1 MSDGA
6 EVAEDYR
13 LALEDLSSNMRF
25 EISNLTVIAREN
37 TEHALAIAEVLQQH
51 ILKAP
56 PNKKLPA
63 LYVMDSIV
71 KNVGTPYTLYFGR
84 TLFKIFMESYAVV
97 DHGIRRK
104 MEEMLKTW
112 KDPVPGS
119 MDTRPVFSHELVRPI
134 ENALMKARAASMPQ
148 QAQSAIPGRPRSAMF
163 PHRNTPTPPG
173 MRGYPGPAGSYPPQP
188 HPFSNGGHPA
198 EQLPGHVPR
207 PGQQVSFLARPYFG
221 IRLTYSCVQ
230 PGPYPPPSNTA
241 SYNSTPVPFHPA
253 ALGSYGS
260 GLPLPSGISV
270 ETLSSDIQNLI
281 VAMRAEFSQNPHDGG
296 VQSRLK
302 ALLDLQ
308 GVVQHTNLPPDQ
320 LELIKNKVTE
330 LAAVTMRAPLA
341 RSSATSTPIPAP
353 VTAPPLALPVHPP
366 STSVTPSPVPAAQA
380 AAPVTLDSLLGK
392 GAMAALLSMQSAN
405 SQNTT
410 PKPPFA
416 SVPIRSPQMSHNE
429 PPKAAAVPPPMAAAT
444 ASSASSLLDQ
454 LRAAGMLPPATPT
467 NVPIPSQTPVAPPPL
482 PPPSMFPPG
491 LSASIASLLAAHKPD
506 SGRSSAD
513 ALGGSAS
520 GLNSAALKQ
529 QFRPEAVAALYDD
542 LGPPCTQCGRR
553 FKTDEEGRRK
563 KTAHMDW
570 HFKVHQRS
578 TEAEK
583 RGTHRSWYVD
593 QQDWLKAR
601 EAVDAIH
608 DVSSKE
614 ESAQAS
620 KDAEGPKYILVPD
633 PSSGIN
639 NVCPICQERFENKWF
654 DTVQEW
660 VWLDTVL
667 VGNRAYHAS
676 CRAEATRDREPTPG
690 LSRRT
695 PEPVLGKRKAET
707 GLTSPKIRVQ
717 KSFV

>member
-1 MSDGA
+1 MSSDGA

-84 TLFKIFMESYAVV
+84 NLFKIFMESYAVV

-119 MDTRPVFSHELVRPI
+119 LDTRPVFSHELVRPI
-134 ENALMKARAASMPQ
+134 ENALMKVRAASMPQ
-148 QAQSAIPGRPRSAMF
+148 PAPSAIPGRPRSAMF
-163 PHRNTPTPPG
+163 PPHRNTPTPPG
-173 MRGYPGPAGSYPPQP
+173 MRGFAGQPGNFPPQP
-188 HPFSNGGHPA
+188 HPFANGGHPG
-198 EQLPGHVPR
+198 EPVPGHVPL
-207 PGQQVSFLARPYFG
+207 PGQQPVPY
-221 IRLTYSCVQ
+221 L
-230 PGPYPPPSNTA
+230 PPSTTA
-241 SYNSTPVPFHPA
+241 SYNSTPVPFQGP
-253 ALGSYGS
+253 YGS
-260 GLPLPSGISV
+260 GLPMPSGISV
-270 ETLSSDIQNLI
+270 ETLNGDVQKLI

-308 GVVQHTNLPPDQ
+308 NVLQHSSLPPDQ

-330 LAAVTMRAPLA
+330 LAAVTMRAPLG
-341 RSSATSTPIPAP
+341 RNSATATPPVPAP
-353 VTAPPLALPVHPP
+353 ATAPPLALPVHPP
-366 STSVTPSPVPAAQA
+366 SASVTPTPVPAAQP
-380 AAPVTLDSLLGK
+380 AAPVTLDQLLGQ
-392 GAMAALLSMQSAN
+392 GAMAALLGMQAAT

-410 PKPPFA
+410 PQPPFA
-416 SVPIRSPQMSHNE
+416 GVPIRSPPMNHTE
-429 PPKAAAVPPPMAAAT
+429 PPKAAAMPPAMPPAPAAAP
-444 ASSASSLLDQ
+444 APNALSLVEQ

-467 NVPIPSQTPVAPPPL
+467 NVPAPSQAPAAAPPPSL
-482 PPPSMFPPG
+482 FPPG

-506 SGRSSAD
+506 SGRSSVD
-513 ALGGSAS
+513 GLGGSS
-520 GLNSAALKQ
+520 GLDSTALKS
-529 QFRPEAVAALYDD
+529 QFRPDAVAALYDD

-593 QQDWLKAR
+593 QQDWVKAR

-620 KDAEGPKYILVPD
+620 KESEGPKYILVPD
-633 PSSGIN
+633 SSSGVN
-639 NVCPICQERFENKWF
+639 TVCPICQERFENKWF

-676 CRAEATRDREPTPG
+676 CRAEATRDREATPG

-695 PEPVLGKRKAET
+695 PEPVLGKRKAEA
-707 GLTSPKIRVQ
+707 GLASPKVRVQ
-717 KSFV
+717 KAYV

>member
-1 MSDGA
+1 MSSDGA

-37 TEHALAIAEVLQQH
+37 TEHALAIADVLQQH

-84 TLFKIFMESYAVV
+84 SLFKIFMESYAVV
-97 DHGIRRK
+97 DHSIRRK

-134 ENALMKARAASMPQ
+134 ENALMKVRAASMPQ
-148 QAQSAIPGRPRSAMF
+148 QGQGGIPGRPRPGMF

-173 MRGYPGPAGSYPPQP
+173 MRGFPGPAGNFPPQP
-188 HPFSNGGHPA
+188 HPFSNGGHPG
-198 EQLPGHVPR
+198 EPIPGNAPH
-207 PGQQVSFLARPYFG
+207 PGQQPA
-221 IRLTYSCVQ
+221 
-230 PGPYPPPSNTA
+230 PYPPPSTTG

-253 ALGSYGS
+253 YGS

-270 ETLSSDIQNLI
+270 ETLNSDIQNLI

-308 GVVQHTNLPPDQ
+308 GVVQHSNLPPDQ

-341 RSSATSTPIPAP
+341 RNSATSTPPIPAP
-353 VTAPPLALPVHPP
+353 AAAPPLALPVHPP
-366 STSVTPSPVPAAQA
+366 STSVTPSAVPAAQSA
-380 AAPVTLDSLLGK
+380 ASVTLDSLLGK
-392 GAMAALLSMQSAN
+392 GAMAALLSMQSTN

-410 PKPPFA
+410 PQPPFA
-416 SVPIRSPQMSHNE
+416 GAPIRSPQMNHIE
-429 PPKAAAVPPPMAAAT
+429 PPKAAAAPVPN
-444 ASSASSLLDQ
+444 ASSLLDQ
-454 LRAAGMLPPATPT
+454 LRAAGMLPPTTPPNMPAQIPT
-467 NVPIPSQTPVAPPPL
+467 PIPP

-506 SGRSSAD
+506 SGRSSANG
-513 ALGGSAS
+513 LGGSV
-520 GLNSAALKQ
+520 GLDSAALKLH
-529 QFRPEAVAALYDD
+529 FRPDAVAALYDD

-553 FKTDEEGRRK
+553 FKTDEVGRRK

-593 QQDWLKAR
+593 QQDWVKAR

-620 KDAEGPKYILVPD
+620 KDSEGPKYILVPD
-633 PSSGIN
+633 SSSGIN

-676 CRAEATRDREPTPG
+676 CRAEATRDRESTPG

-717 KSFV
+717 KTFV

>member
-1 MSDGA
+1 MSSDGA

-37 TEHALAIAEVLQQH
+37 TEHALAIADVLQQH

-84 TLFKIFMESYAVV
+84 SLFKIFMESYAVV
-97 DHGIRRK
+97 DHSIRRK

-134 ENALMKARAASMPQ
+134 ENALMKVRAASMPQ
-148 QAQSAIPGRPRSAMF
+148 QGQGGIPGRPRPGMF

-173 MRGYPGPAGSYPPQP
+173 MRGFPGPAGNFPPQP
-188 HPFSNGGHPA
+188 HPFSNGGHPG
-198 EQLPGHVPR
+198 EPIPGNAPH
-207 PGQQVSFLARPYFG
+207 PGQQPA
-221 IRLTYSCVQ
+221 
-230 PGPYPPPSNTA
+230 PYPPPSTTG

-253 ALGSYGS
+253 YGS

-270 ETLSSDIQNLI
+270 ETLNSDIQNLI

-308 GVVQHTNLPPDQ
+308 GVVQHSNLPPDQ

-341 RSSATSTPIPAP
+341 RNSATSTPPIPAP
-353 VTAPPLALPVHPP
+353 AAAPPLALPVHPP
-366 STSVTPSPVPAAQA
+366 STSVTPSAVPAAQSA
-380 AAPVTLDSLLGK
+380 ASVTLDSLLGK
-392 GAMAALLSMQSAN
+392 GAMAALLSMQSTN

-410 PKPPFA
+410 PQPPFA
-416 SVPIRSPQMSHNE
+416 GAPIRSPQMNHIE
-429 PPKAAAVPPPMAAAT
+429 PPKAAAAPVPN
-444 ASSASSLLDQ
+444 ASSLLDQ
-454 LRAAGMLPPATPT
+454 LRAAGMLPPTTPPNMPAQIPT
-467 NVPIPSQTPVAPPPL
+467 PIPP

-506 SGRSSAD
+506 SGRSSANG
-513 ALGGSAS
+513 LGGSV
-520 GLNSAALKQ
+520 GLDSAALKLH
-529 QFRPEAVAALYDD
+529 FRPDAVAALYDD

-553 FKTDEEGRRK
+553 FKTDEVGRRK

-593 QQDWLKAR
+593 QQ
-601 EAVDAIH
+601 
-608 DVSSKE
+608 VSFLPLTVI
-614 ESAQAS
+614 SA
-620 KDAEGPKYILVPD
+620 
-633 PSSGIN
+633 
-639 NVCPICQERFENKWF
+639 ER
-654 DTVQEW
+654 
-660 VWLDTVL
+660 
-667 VGNRAYHAS
+667 
-676 CRAEATRDREPTPG
+676 
-690 LSRRT
+690 
-695 PEPVLGKRKAET
+695 GK
-707 GLTSPKIRVQ
+707 L
-717 KSFV
+717 